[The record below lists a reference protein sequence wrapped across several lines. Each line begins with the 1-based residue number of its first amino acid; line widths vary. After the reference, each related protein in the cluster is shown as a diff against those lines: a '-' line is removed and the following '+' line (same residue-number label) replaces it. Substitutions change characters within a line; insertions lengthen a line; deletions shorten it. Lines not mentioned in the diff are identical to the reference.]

1 MNNLEK
7 DQVKVMTDDNFREEL
22 ERFYGKA
29 YTEDELKEDY
39 EIVSVAYGGVLCT
52 KKDTDDLVLF
62 NKALSPVSNEY
73 YFVKMGGF

>member
-73 YFVKMGGF
+73 YFIKMGGF